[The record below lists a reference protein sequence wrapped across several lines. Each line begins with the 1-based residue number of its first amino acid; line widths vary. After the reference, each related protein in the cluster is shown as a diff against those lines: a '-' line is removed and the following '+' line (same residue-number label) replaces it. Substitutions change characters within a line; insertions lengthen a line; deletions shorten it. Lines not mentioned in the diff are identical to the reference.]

1 MPQVRRGTVAR
12 NRNARVLQRGA
23 WSGTLPASP
32 QGEPLNR
39 WSGRGRGRE
48 RTQHDREET
57 MRLVRRAS
65 ISRDDR
71 DRRYASFE
79 SDFLVEKHMGI
90 DILPPIG
97 FLVSPFGLILAAYGK
112 FANSS
117 RYPQSLTGRPLRGAN
132 IHFHWFTWGVVLLAS
147 GPLRVWLGRRGMR
160 GVPQKSYSSGIIW
173 PFDKEMA
180 RSPASR

>member
-1 MPQVRRGTVAR
+1 MPQVWGGAAVR
-12 NRNARVLQRGA
+12 NGNARVLQRGA

-32 QGEPLNR
+32 QVNR
-39 WSGRGRGRE
+39 LTAGQDRGRGRE
-48 RTQHDREET
+48 RTPHDREKT
-57 MRLVRRAS
+57 IRLERRAS

-79 SDFLVEKHMGI
+79 SDFLVEKLMGI

-97 FLVSPFGLILAAYGK
+97 VLVSPLGRTLAAYGK

-132 IHFHWFTWGVVLLAS
+132 INSTWEVY
-147 GPLRVWLGRRGMR
+147 LRPVRCGFGWAGAGC
-160 GVPQKSYSSGIIW
+160 VSHH
-173 PFDKEMA
+173 
-180 RSPASR
+180 RSRIRQNHLTIK